1 MMTTATANLK
11 TINARLLMYVIFDF
25 DGTLA
30 DTFALGAQLI
40 NEYADQLG
48 YKQLDFAAN
57 KDKSAKELIKMS
69 GVKFWQIPG
78 LIKFFRRKSVERAA
92 EVNAFT
98 GIPDLV
104 RRLHN
109 DGFSLGII
117 TTNSAQ
123 TISIFLEKYGLTD
136 FFTYIK
142 PEISLFGKRRAIRR
156 ARRHLKSE
164 IIYIGDELR
173 DIEACHAVN
182 VPIISVSW
190 GFNSTEILEKNNAGM
205 VAGNTEEVYN
215 FIPPQ

>member
-1 MMTTATANLK
+1 
-11 TINARLLMYVIFDF
+11 MYIIFDF

-30 DTFALGAQLI
+30 DTFALGSQLI

-48 YKQLDFAAN
+48 YKQIDFAAN
-57 KDKSAKELIKMS
+57 KDKSARELIKMS
-69 GVKFWQIPG
+69 GVRFWQIPG
-78 LIKFFRRKSVERAA
+78 LIRFFRKKSVERAA
-92 EVNAFT
+92 EVNAFD

-104 RRLHN
+104 CRLH
-109 DGFSLGII
+109 DRGFHLGII

-123 TISIFLEKYGLTD
+123 TISIFLQKYGLTD
-136 FFTYIK
+136 LFTYIK
-142 PEISLFGKRRAIRR
+142 PEISLFGKKRAIRR

-190 GFNSTEILEKNNAGM
+190 GFNSTEILEKNNEGK
-205 VAGNTEEVYN
+205 VAANTEDV
-215 FIPPQ
+215 FTMLTSQ

>member
-1 MMTTATANLK
+1 
-11 TINARLLMYVIFDF
+11 MYIIFDF

-30 DTFALGAQLI
+30 DTFALGSKLI
-40 NEYADQLG
+40 NEYADRLG
-48 YKQLDFAAN
+48 YKQIDFAAN
-57 KDKSAKELIKMS
+57 KDKSARELIKMS
-69 GVKFWQIPG
+69 GVRFWQIPG
-78 LIKFFRRKSVERAA
+78 LIRFFRKKSVERAG
-92 EVNAFT
+92 EVKAFD

-104 RRLHN
+104 RRLHD

-123 TISIFLEKYGLTD
+123 TINIFLGKYGLTD

-156 ARRHLKSE
+156 ARRHLKSD

-173 DIEACHAVN
+173 DIEACRAVD

-190 GFNSTEILEKNNAGM
+190 GFNSTEILEKNNAGK
-205 VAGNTEEVYN
+205 VAANTEEVYN
-215 FIPPQ
+215 FILPQ

>member
-1 MMTTATANLK
+1 
-11 TINARLLMYVIFDF
+11 MYIIFDF

-30 DTFALGAQLI
+30 DTFALGSKLI
-40 NEYADQLG
+40 NEYADRLG
-48 YKQLDFAAN
+48 YKQIDFAAN
-57 KDKSAKELIKMS
+57 KDKSARELIKMS
-69 GVKFWQIPG
+69 GVRFWQIPG
-78 LIKFFRRKSVERAA
+78 LIRFFRKKSVERAA
-92 EVNAFT
+92 EVNAFD

-104 RRLHN
+104 RRLHD

-142 PEISLFGKRRAIRR
+142 PEISLFGKLRAIRR

-173 DIEACHAVN
+173 DIEACRAVN
-182 VPIISVSW
+182 IPIISVSW
-190 GFNSTEILEKNNAGM
+190 GFNSTEILEKNNARM
-205 VAGNTEEVYN
+205 VAANTEEVYN

>member
-1 MMTTATANLK
+1 
-11 TINARLLMYVIFDF
+11 MYIIFDF

-30 DTFALGAQLI
+30 DTFALGSKLI
-40 NEYADQLG
+40 NEYADRLG
-48 YKQLDFAAN
+48 YKQIDFAAN

-78 LIKFFRRKSVERAA
+78 LIKFFRKKSVERAP
-92 EVNAFT
+92 EVKAFD

-104 RRLHN
+104 RRLHD

-123 TISIFLEKYGLTD
+123 TINIFLEKYGLSD

-142 PEISLFGKRRAIRR
+142 PEISLFGKRRALRR
-156 ARRHLKSE
+156 ARRHLKSD

-173 DIEACHAVN
+173 DIEACRAVDI
-182 VPIISVSW
+182 PIISVSW
-190 GFNSTEILEKNNAGM
+190 GFNSTEILEKNNPGM
-205 VAGNTEEVYN
+205 VAEDTEEVYN
-215 FIPPQ
+215 FFFNHGKH

>member
-1 MMTTATANLK
+1 
-11 TINARLLMYVIFDF
+11 MYVIFDF

-30 DTFALGAQLI
+30 DTFALGSQLI

-48 YKQLDFAAN
+48 YKQIDFAAN
-57 KDKSAKELIKMS
+57 KDKSARELIKMS
-69 GVKFWQIPG
+69 GVRFWQIPG
-78 LIKFFRRKSVERAA
+78 LIRFFRKKSVERAA
-92 EVNAFT
+92 EVNAFD

-104 RRLHN
+104 RRLHG

-123 TISIFLEKYGLTD
+123 TISIFLQKYGLTD
-136 FFTYIK
+136 LFTYIK
-142 PEISLFGKRRAIRR
+142 PEISLFGKKRAIRR

-173 DIEACHAVN
+173 DIEACRAVN
-182 VPIISVSW
+182 IPIISVSW
-190 GFNSTEILEKNNAGM
+190 GFNSTEILEKNNTGM
-205 VAGNTEEVYN
+205 VAANTEEVYN

>member
-1 MMTTATANLK
+1 
-11 TINARLLMYVIFDF
+11 MYIIFDF

-30 DTFALGAQLI
+30 DTFALGSRLI
-40 NEYADQLG
+40 NEYADRLG
-48 YKQLDFAAN
+48 YQQIDFAAN
-57 KDKSAKELIKMS
+57 KDKSARELIKMS
-69 GVKFWQIPG
+69 GVRFWQIPG
-78 LIKFFRRKSVERAA
+78 LIRFFRKKSVERAA
-92 EVNAFT
+92 EVKAFD

-104 RRLHN
+104 RRLHG

-173 DIEACHAVN
+173 DIEACRAVD
-182 VPIISVSW
+182 VPIISVAW

-205 VAGNTEEVYN
+205 VAENVEGVIQKIMSNGCCH
-215 FIPPQ
+215 

>member
-1 MMTTATANLK
+1 
-11 TINARLLMYVIFDF
+11 MYIIFDF

-30 DTFALGAQLI
+30 DTFALGSQLI

-48 YKQLDFAAN
+48 YKQIDFAAN
-57 KDKSAKELIKMS
+57 KDKSARELIKMS
-69 GVKFWQIPG
+69 GVRFWQIPG
-78 LIKFFRRKSVERAA
+78 LIRFFRKKSVERAA
-92 EVNAFT
+92 EVNAFD
-98 GIPDLV
+98 GIPDFV
-104 RRLHN
+104 RRLHDN
-109 DGFSLGII
+109 GFQLGII

-123 TISIFLEKYGLTD
+123 TISIFLQKYGLTD
-136 FFTYIK
+136 LFTYIK

-173 DIEACHAVN
+173 DIEACRAVN

-205 VAGNTEEVYN
+205 VAGNTEEV
-215 FIPPQ
+215 FTMLTTQ

>member
-1 MMTTATANLK
+1 
-11 TINARLLMYVIFDF
+11 MYIIFDF

-30 DTFALGAQLI
+30 DTFALGSQLI

-48 YKQLDFAAN
+48 YKQIDFAAN
-57 KDKSAKELIKMS
+57 KDKSARELIKMS
-69 GVKFWQIPG
+69 GVRFWQIPG
-78 LIKFFRRKSVERAA
+78 LIRFFRKKSVERAA
-92 EVNAFT
+92 EVNAFD

-104 RRLHN
+104 CRLH
-109 DGFSLGII
+109 DRGFHLGII

-123 TISIFLEKYGLTD
+123 TISIFLQKYGLTD
-136 FFTYIK
+136 LFTYIK
-142 PEISLFGKRRAIRR
+142 PEISLFGKKRAIRR

-173 DIEACHAVN
+173 DIEACRAVN

-190 GFNSTEILEKNNAGM
+190 GFNSTEILEKNNAGK
-205 VAGNTEEVYN
+205 VAANTEEVYN